1 MPVPP
6 RSVPAAA
13 APALDLAPPEEVG
26 LSAAQLARIDDHLRR
41 RYLEPEKIAG
51 CLTLV
56 ARGGRPAYLSALGL
70 MDRERDRP
78 MRPDTIFR
86 IYSMTKPIASV
97 ALMQLYEHG
106 HFQLDD
112 PVHKF
117 IPEWRGLQVF
127 QGGNHPRFLTRPV
140 DRPMTIRDLFTHQSG
155 LTYGFME
162 RTNVDAAYR
171 RLGIGGPPVGGSL
184 RQMIDQLSELPLE
197 FSPGDAWNYS
207 VATDVLAYLVEVL
220 SGQRFDEYLQ
230 EHITAP
236 LGMVDTGFTVP
247 PGKVDR
253 FAANYRRNRRGKLV
267 LLDDPLTSH
276 YTGDVSFFSG
286 GGGLVSTAHDYFR
299 FCQMMLNGGS
309 LDGARILGR
318 KTVDLMTMNHLPG
331 GRDLT
336 DLAVGAFSETTY
348 EGVGFGLGVSVT
360 LDLAVA
366 QSIGSVG
373 EYGWGGAASTA
384 FWIDPKEELI
394 VIFMVQF
401 WMSGTF
407 NFRGQLKSLVYPALV

>member
-1 MPVPP
+1 MPA
-6 RSVPAAA
+6 RPALVS
-13 APALDLAPPEEVG
+13 APDRLDLAVPEDVG
-26 LSAAQLARIDDHLRR
+26 LSAAQLARIDEHLRR

-56 ARGGRPAYLSALGL
+56 ARGGKPAYLSAQGL

-78 MRPDTIFR
+78 MQADTIFR
-86 IYSMTKPIASV
+86 IYSMTKPITSV
-97 ALMQLYEHG
+97 ALMQLYEQG
-106 HFQLDD
+106 NFQLDD

-117 IPEWRGLQVF
+117 IPEWRDLRVF
-127 QGGNHPRFLTRPV
+127 QSGNHPHFLTRPV

-171 RLGIGGPPVGGSL
+171 EVGVGGPPVGGSL
-184 RQMIDQLSELPLE
+184 RQLIEQLSELPLE
-197 FSPGDAWNYS
+197 FSPGEAWNYS
-207 VATDVLAYLVEVL
+207 VATDVLAYLVEVF
-220 SGQRFDEYLQ
+220 SGQPYDQYLRQ
-230 EHITAP
+230 HIFEP

-247 PGKVDR
+247 ASKVDR
-253 FAANYRRNRRGKLV
+253 FAANYRRDRNKKLV

-276 YTGDVSFFSG
+276 YTGDVTFFSG
-286 GGGLVSTAHDYFR
+286 GGGLVSTAHDYYR
-299 FCQMMLNGGS
+299 FCQMMLNGGE
-309 LDGARILGR
+309 LEGARILGR
-318 KTVDLMTMNHLPG
+318 KSVELMTMNHLPG
-331 GRDLT
+331 NRDLT
-336 DLAVGAFSETTY
+336 DLAVGSFSETTY

-384 FWIDPKEELI
+384 FWIDPLEDLI

-407 NFRGQLKSLVYPALV
+407 NFRGQLKSIVYPALT

>member
-1 MPVPP
+1 MPA
-6 RSVPAAA
+6 RPALVS
-13 APALDLAPPEEVG
+13 APDRLDLAVPEDVG
-26 LSAAQLARIDDHLRR
+26 LSAAQLARIDEHLRR

-56 ARGGRPAYLSALGL
+56 ARGGKPAYLSAQGL
-70 MDRERDRP
+70 MDRERGRP
-78 MRPDTIFR
+78 MQADTIFR
-86 IYSMTKPIASV
+86 IYSMTKPITSV
-97 ALMQLYEHG
+97 ALTQLYEQG
-106 HFQLDD
+106 NFQLDD

-117 IPEWRGLQVF
+117 IPEWRDLRVF
-127 QGGNHPRFLTRPV
+127 QSGNHPHFLTRPV

-171 RLGIGGPPVGGSL
+171 EVGVGGPPVGGSL
-184 RQMIDQLSELPLE
+184 RQMIEQLSELPLE
-197 FSPGDAWNYS
+197 FSPGEAWNYS
-207 VATDVLAYLVEVL
+207 VATDVLAYLVEVF
-220 SGQRFDEYLQ
+220 SGQPYDEYLRQ
-230 EHITAP
+230 HIFEP

-247 PGKVDR
+247 ASKVDR
-253 FAANYRRNRRGKLV
+253 FAANYRRDRNKKLV

-276 YTGDVSFFSG
+276 YTGDVTFFSG
-286 GGGLVSTAHDYFR
+286 GGGLVSTAHDYYR
-299 FCQMMLNGGS
+299 FCQMMLNGGE
-309 LDGARILGR
+309 LEGARILGR
-318 KTVDLMTMNHLPG
+318 KSVELMTMNHLPG
-331 GRDLT
+331 NRDLT
-336 DLAVGAFSETTY
+336 DLAVGSFSETTY

-384 FWIDPKEELI
+384 FWIDPLEDLI

-407 NFRGQLKSLVYPALV
+407 NFRGQLKSIVYPALT

>member
-1 MPVPP
+1 MPA
-6 RSVPAAA
+6 RPALVS
-13 APALDLAPPEEVG
+13 APDRLDLAVPEDVG
-26 LSAAQLARIDDHLRR
+26 LSAAQLARIDEHLRR

-56 ARGGRPAYLSALGL
+56 ARGGKPAYLSAQGL

-78 MRPDTIFR
+78 MQADTIFR
-86 IYSMTKPIASV
+86 IYSMTKPITSV
-97 ALMQLYEHG
+97 ALMQLYEQG
-106 HFQLDD
+106 NFQLDD

-117 IPEWRGLQVF
+117 IPEWRDLRVF
-127 QGGNHPRFLTRPV
+127 QSGNHPHFLTRPV

-171 RLGIGGPPVGGSL
+171 EVGVGGPPVGGSL
-184 RQMIDQLSELPLE
+184 RQMIEQLSELPLE
-197 FSPGDAWNYS
+197 FSPGEAWNYS
-207 VATDVLAYLVEVL
+207 VATDVLAYLVEVF
-220 SGQRFDEYLQ
+220 SGQPYDQYLRQ
-230 EHITAP
+230 HIFEP

-247 PGKVDR
+247 ASKVDR
-253 FAANYRRNRRGKLV
+253 FAANYRRNRNKKLV

-276 YTGDVSFFSG
+276 YTGDVTFFSG
-286 GGGLVSTAHDYFR
+286 GGGLVSTAHDYYR
-299 FCQMMLNGGS
+299 FCQMMLNGGE
-309 LDGARILGR
+309 LEGARILGR
-318 KTVDLMTMNHLPG
+318 KSVELMTMNHLPG
-331 GRDLT
+331 NRDLT
-336 DLAVGAFSETTY
+336 DLAVGSFSETTY

-360 LDLAVA
+360 LDLAVS

-384 FWIDPKEELI
+384 FWIDPLEDLI

-407 NFRGQLKSLVYPALV
+407 NFRGQLKSIVYPALT

>member
-1 MPVPP
+1 MPA
-6 RSVPAAA
+6 RPALVS
-13 APALDLAPPEEVG
+13 APDRLDLAVPEDVG
-26 LSAAQLARIDDHLRR
+26 LSAAQLARIDEHLRR

-56 ARGGRPAYLSALGL
+56 ARGGKPAYLSAQGL

-78 MRPDTIFR
+78 MQADTIFR
-86 IYSMTKPIASV
+86 IYSMTKPITSV
-97 ALMQLYEHG
+97 ALMQLYEQG
-106 HFQLDD
+106 NFQLDD

-117 IPEWRGLQVF
+117 IPEWRDLRVF
-127 QGGNHPRFLTRPV
+127 QSGNHPHFLTRPV

-171 RLGIGGPPVGGSL
+171 EVGVGGPPVGGSL
-184 RQMIDQLSELPLE
+184 RQMIEQLSELPLE
-197 FSPGDAWNYS
+197 FSPGEAWNYS
-207 VATDVLAYLVEVL
+207 VATDVLAYLVEVF
-220 SGQRFDEYLQ
+220 SGQPYDEYLRQ
-230 EHITAP
+230 HIFEP

-247 PGKVDR
+247 ASKVDR
-253 FAANYRRNRRGKLV
+253 FAANYRRDRNKKLV

-276 YTGDVSFFSG
+276 YTGDVTFFSG
-286 GGGLVSTAHDYFR
+286 GGGLVSTARDYYR
-299 FCQMMLNGGS
+299 FCQMMLNGGE
-309 LDGARILGR
+309 LEGARILGR
-318 KTVDLMTMNHLPG
+318 KSVELMTMNHLPG
-331 GRDLT
+331 NRDLT
-336 DLAVGAFSETTY
+336 DLAVGSFSETTY

-384 FWIDPKEELI
+384 FWIDPLEDLI

-407 NFRGQLKSLVYPALV
+407 NFRGQLKSIVYPALT